1 MSWRYYAASSEDE
14 ERAYAHSFCAP
25 NYQEALKVCDRNG
38 WKYDGE
44 IVDTVEYIETEQVLL
59 H

>member
-1 MSWRYYAASSEDE
+1 MRWRYYAASSQDDD
-14 ERAYAHSFCAP
+14 RAYAHSFCAP
-25 NYQEALKVCDRNG
+25 NVTEARKVCDRNG